1 MWSKIIKIVEKVKEI
16 DVAAACKYEKLKNV
30 GQKKVTGTSCG
41 KLYQE
46 LGLESLQSRR
56 WYKRLSR
63 MFKIMKKGAPN
74 YFINLIPKNVRQPLE
89 QKITIFQLAIV
100 ERTVSGIIFHSS
112 KSE

>member
-41 KLYQE
+41 KIYQE

-56 WYKRLSR
+56 WYKRLSC

-89 QKITIFQLAIV
+89 QKITILQLAIV
-100 ERTVSGIIFHSS
+100 ERTVSGIIFHSF

>member
-1 MWSKIIKIVEKVKEI
+1 MEKVKEI

-41 KLYQE
+41 KIYQE

-56 WYKRLSR
+56 WYKRLSC

-74 YFINLIPKNVRQPLE
+74 YFLNLIPKNVRPPLE
-89 QKITIFQLAIV
+89 QKITISQLAIV